1 MLRKSFS
8 IAALAAALC
17 ISALIGLP
25 FASQALSQA
34 DTLIQPDIEL
44 QTAED
49 APAPILTSAGQ
60 VYQQVAPSVVAIVT
74 YGRQRS
80 ITMSEEV
87 PFGFPDPFFFFF
99 SPFPQVPQQRG
110 NQGPRPELVPLGSG
124 SGFVVTT
131 DGHIVTNAHVI
142 DGAARI
148 EVNFLDGTIARAEVV
163 GVDESSDIA
172 VLRVNVD
179 PELLRPVIFA
189 DSDQLLIGER
199 VLAIG
204 SPFGQ
209 RWTLTEGIIS
219 ALDRSISSLT
229 AFSIGGVIQT
239 DAAIN
244 PGNSG
249 GPLLNMQGHVI
260 GVNSQ
265 ISTRS
270 GSFSGIGYAVP
281 SNLVRSVAERLIED
295 GRVEYSF
302 LGISG
307 SDVSLSIIEQF
318 GLPANFRGVVVS
330 GVTVNSPADRA
341 GLRPAGQPIVMD
353 GLLVPETVDIITH
366 INDRRLNS
374 IADLIK
380 YLATETAPGDQVTL
394 TVLRNGTET
403 LTLNVTLTQ
412 RPN

>member
-1 MLRKSFS
+1 MLRKPF
-8 IAALAAALC
+8 AVLAFVAVF
-17 ISALIGLP
+17 IVGLMVGWP
-25 FASQALSQA
+25 FASQALTDTPAQA
-34 DTLIQPDIEL
+34 DIQL

-49 APAPILTSAGQ
+49 TPTPIMTAAGE
-60 VYQQVAPSVVAIVT
+60 VYQRVAPSVVAIST
-74 YGRQRS
+74 YGNRRS
-80 ITMSEEV
+80 VNMMEQGI
-87 PFGFPDPFFFFF
+87 PFGFPDNFFF
-99 SPFPQVPQQRG
+99 PFPQTPPSRG
-110 NQGPRPELVPLGSG
+110 SQGPTPDLVPLGAG
-124 SGFVVTT
+124 SGFVVTA

-172 VLRVNVD
+172 VLRVDVD
-179 PELLRPVIFA
+179 PALLQPVTFA
-189 DSDQLLIGER
+189 NSDQLLIGER

-229 AFSIGGVIQT
+229 QFSIGGVIQT

-249 GPLLNMQGHVI
+249 GPLLNMQGQVI

-307 SDVSLSIIEQF
+307 TDVSLAVIEQF
-318 GLPANFRGVVVS
+318 NLPANFRGVVVRE
-330 GVTVNSPADRA
+330 VTNNSPADIA
-341 GLRPAGQPIVMD
+341 GLRPSGQLVLAD
-353 GLLVPETVDIITH
+353 GLLVPETADIITH
-366 INDRRLNS
+366 INDTRLTS

-380 YLATETAPGDQVTL
+380 YLATETQPGDRVTL
-394 TVLRNGTET
+394 TVLRNGSET
-403 LTLNVTLTQ
+403 ITLDVTLTG
-412 RPN
+412 RPS

>member
-8 IAALAAALC
+8 IVALAVVLFVGALV
-17 ISALIGLP
+17 SLP
-25 FASQALSQA
+25 FASQALSQTDA
-34 DTLIQPDIEL
+34 LIQPDIEL
-44 QTAED
+44 QTAEE

-80 ITMSEEV
+80 ITMSEEI
-87 PFGFPDPFFFFF
+87 PFGFPDPFFFF

-110 NQGPRPELVPLGSG
+110 NQGPRPDLVPLGSG

-131 DGHIVTNAHVI
+131 NGHIVTNAHVI
-142 DGAARI
+142 EGAARI

-172 VLRVNVD
+172 VLRVDVD
-179 PELLRPVIFA
+179 PDLLQPVTFA

-318 GLPANFRGVVVS
+318 NLPANFRGVVVS
-330 GVTVNSPADRA
+330 GITVNSPADRA
-341 GLRPAGQPIVMD
+341 GLRPAGQPIVAD

-403 LTLNVTLTQ
+403 LTLDVTLTQ

>member
-1 MLRKSFS
+1 MVRK
-8 IAALAAALC
+8 
-17 ISALIGLP
+17 P
-25 FASQALSQA
+25 FAVLFIAVVFIAGAVIGWPFVSQALTETPAQPQ
-34 DTLIQPDIEL
+34 IQL

-49 APAPILTSAGQ
+49 TPAPVLTTAGE
-60 VYQQVAPSVVAIVT
+60 VYQQVAPSVVAIST
-74 YGRQRS
+74 YGRAGRMTTTE
-80 ITMSEEV
+80 I
-87 PFGFPDPFFFFF
+87 PFGFPDNFFF
-99 SPFPQVPQQRG
+99 PFPQMPQPRG
-110 NQGPRPELVPLGSG
+110 NQGPRPDLVPLGAG

-142 DGAARI
+142 DGAERI

-163 GVDESSDIA
+163 GVDASSDIA
-172 VLRVNVD
+172 VLRVEVD
-179 PELLRPVIFA
+179 PALLQPVTFA

-270 GSFSGIGYAVP
+270 GAFSGIGYAVP

-307 SDVSLSIIEQF
+307 TDVSLAIIEQF
-318 GLPANFRGVVVS
+318 DLPANFRGVVVREITN
-330 GVTVNSPADRA
+330 GSPADVA
-341 GLRPAGQPIVMD
+341 GLRASGQLVLAD
-353 GLLVPETVDIITH
+353 GLLVPETADIITH
-366 INDRRLNS
+366 INDVRLTS

-380 YLATETAPGDQVTL
+380 YLATETAPGDRVTL
-394 TVLRNGTET
+394 TVLRNGSET
-403 LTLNVTLTQ
+403 LMLDVTLTG
-412 RPN
+412 RPS